1 MLQENVIFL
10 RIIIDMERMDQNLI
24 NDNDLVLMALA
35 KNEDFRYIIER
46 YEQKLFRYIQR
57 TLFVNKEDT
66 EDILQEV
73 FIKVYKNL
81 NSFKTKFK
89 FSSWIYGITYHECV
103 NHLRKFKQEKLSID
117 LKIEQEI
124 FNELKSDID
133 LESEV
138 MVEETSQSVQGILS
152 KLEEKYKTVLVLKY
166 IEEKDY
172 NEIADILKTSTGNVG
187 SLINRAKNKFK
198 ELIKHVE
205 IK

>member
-1 MLQENVIFL
+1 
-10 RIIIDMERMDQNLI
+10 METKDLSLI
-24 NDNDLVLMALA
+24 EDNDLVGIALA
-35 KNEDFRYIIER
+35 KNEDFRFIIER

-73 FIKVYKNL
+73 FIKVYRNL
-81 NSFKTKFK
+81 NSFNPKFK
-89 FSSWIYGITYHECV
+89 FSSWIYSITYHECV
-103 NHLRKFKQEKLSID
+103 NHLRSFKQEKLSID
-117 LKIEQEI
+117 VKVEQEI
-124 FNELKSDID
+124 FNELKSDIN

-138 MVEETSQSVQGILS
+138 LIEETSQSVQDILS
-152 KLEEKYKTVLVLKY
+152 KLDEKYRTVLILKF

-198 ELIKHVE
+198 ELINHV
-205 IK
+205 